1 MKMRRNKR
9 RYGVHP
15 IWKERKNKGHYH
27 NLIREMRNQESE
39 FFRKY
44 LRMTPSSFD
53 KLLKLIQDRM
63 KKYSQ
68 NEPISPGERLA
79 VTLRFLATGDSYKS
93 LSYAF
98 YLGFSTVQ
106 KIIPETCDII
116 WNALKDKYIPGNN
129 SVVLLAIADAHCR
142 FLAVD
147 IGAYGSFS
155 DGGVLRASALGQQL
169 KNGTLELPEPSMLPN
184 SNILAPHVLIGD
196 EAFQLRQ
203 DFLRPFPGKQLST
216 MRQIFNY
223 RLSRARRCI
232 ECAFGLLANR
242 WRVYRSPI
250 YLMPNN
256 VDKVIKATIVL
267 HNYMINEDNVTGKA
281 IYCPSGY
288 MDHIDENGM

>member
-1 MKMRRNKR
+1 
-9 RYGVHP
+9 
-15 IWKERKNKGHYH
+15 
-27 NLIREMRNQESE
+27 
-39 FFRKY
+39 
-44 LRMTPSSFD
+44 
-53 KLLKLIQDRM
+53 
-63 KKYSQ
+63 
-68 NEPISPGERLA
+68 
-79 VTLRFLATGDSYKS
+79 
-93 LSYAF
+93 
-98 YLGFSTVQ
+98 
-106 KIIPETCDII
+106 
-116 WNALKDKYIPGNN
+116 
-129 SVVLLAIADAHCR
+129 
-142 FLAVD
+142 
-147 IGAYGSFS
+147 
-155 DGGVLRASALGQQL
+155 
-169 KNGTLELPEPSMLPN
+169 MLPN

-288 MDHIDENGM
+288 MDHIDENGIYHEGAWNTENQNEQWEAFRCNNSRNYSNAAAEIRENFARYFVTEGEVSWQWNRNRTES